1 MADLIGVMEGR
12 GIWRWP
18 KSLNHPP
25 QEMPYWKWVLHM
37 KEQACMFCRRE
48 GFGAWPYIEI
58 LKIDKRPEI
67 DMRGLALWSN
77 R

>member
-25 QEMPYWKWVLHM
+25 QEMPYQEWVLLSLVLLGSLRLVHIS
-37 KEQACMFCRRE
+37 E
-48 GFGAWPYIEI
+48 WPYVEI
-58 LKIDKRPEI
+58 LEIDKRP
-67 DMRGLALWSN
+67 DMR
-77 R
+77 